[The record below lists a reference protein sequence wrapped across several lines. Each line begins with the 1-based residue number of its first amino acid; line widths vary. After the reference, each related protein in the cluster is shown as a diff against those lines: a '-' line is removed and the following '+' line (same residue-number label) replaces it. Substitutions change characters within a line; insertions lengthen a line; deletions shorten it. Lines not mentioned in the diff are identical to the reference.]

1 MNQDD
6 IERQLA
12 ALDEAQATISVLWA
26 KVKSRDNLISQLEDE
41 NFRLRKERDA
51 DGGKEG
57 RGADGV

>member
-12 ALDEAQATISVLWA
+12 ALNEAQATISVLWA

-41 NFRLRKERDA
+41 NFRLRKECDA
-51 DGGKEG
+51 DGRKKG

>member
-51 DGGKEG
+51 DGRKEG